1 MRWLEEGH
9 TLVFSNPRL
18 LARKNGDTIAI
29 SAPGYTLRLRTED
42 FASLYGHLECAV
54 LNEKEGIDE
63 QKDEEYYAWRRI
75 KQ

>member
-1 MRWLEEGH
+1 MAGRR
-9 TLVFSNPRL
+9 PYARL
-18 LARKNGDTIAI
+18 FQSAPSGSKNGDTIAI

-42 FASLYGHLECAV
+42 FVSLYGHLECAV